1 MRARKEKSEIPP
13 DKLELYDRLIETNRN
28 IERKGA
34 GLPYTSVNGHMFTFL
49 TASGS
54 MAIRLPQAEREA
66 FIRRYNTA
74 LFQAHGVILKE
85 YVAVP
90 DELLK
95 NTGEL
100 TRYLGLSFQYAMT
113 LKPKTPRKG
122 KGTGTSPTRKPAGK
136 KRPTRR
142 AKP

>member
-1 MRARKEKSEIPP
+1 MRANREKSEIPS
-13 DKLELYDRLIETNRN
+13 DKLELYDALIETNRN

-54 MAIRLPQAEREA
+54 MAIRLPEGARED
-66 FIRRYNTA
+66 FIHTYHTA
-74 LFQAHGVILKE
+74 LFEAHGVVLKE

-90 DELLK
+90 DQLLK

-100 TRYLGLSFQYAMT
+100 TRYLDLSFQYAMT
-113 LKPKTPRKG
+113 LKPKTPRKS
-122 KGTGTSPTRKPAGK
+122 KPKKRARKSGTKPASR
-136 KRPTRR
+136 RP
-142 AKP
+142 KP